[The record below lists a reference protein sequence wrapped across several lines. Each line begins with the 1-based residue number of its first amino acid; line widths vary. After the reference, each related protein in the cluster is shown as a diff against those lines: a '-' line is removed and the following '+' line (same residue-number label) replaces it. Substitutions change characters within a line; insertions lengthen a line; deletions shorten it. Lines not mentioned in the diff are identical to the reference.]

1 MKRLK
6 LAPKPLLMTEE
17 FWANTQLSIAR
28 HSGVI
33 SFNGSTYIIVDKFG
47 RDLYECTDAAIKEG
61 RSKAIEPGEPADLIW
76 TGLKKDYRRLG
87 RDTILRLLKEG
98 KEFEEIHNYKEL

>member
-17 FWANTQLSIAR
+17 YWANTQLSIAR
-28 HSGVI
+28 HFGRI
-33 SFNGSTYIIVDKFG
+33 NLNGASYIIVDKFG
-47 RDLYECTDAAIKEG
+47 RDLYEASYIAKKEG

-76 TGLKKDYRRLG
+76 VELQKDYRRLG

-98 KEFEEIHNYKEL
+98 KGFEEIHNYKEL